1 MLSSYSHAFNACNH
15 MRFIKNEIKNFI
27 LFQQIKFLISTDI
40 KATVYNKNLK
50 NKKIKNKQKKY
61 KKQSWLAA
69 NCKSLNIV

>member
-15 MRFIKNEIKNFI
+15 IRFIKNEIKNFI

-50 NKKIKNKQKKY
+50 NKKLNEQKKNIKNNHDWQ
-61 KKQSWLAA
+61 Q
-69 NCKSLNIV
+69 IVNR